1 MPLEPLN
8 LPITWGR
15 IAIAAAALSHAL
27 FATFIVG
34 TALIGAGV
42 ATVNYR
48 FQEKRWERLAHM
60 LAFIL
65 VLTTGTI
72 SFMGVVLVL
81 SLNIFWPR
89 FWSTIFR
96 IMFYPFI
103 MEAGLFLGE
112 AVFAY
117 SWYYGWSWSKAAG
130 RRRTFHLS
138 FAWLSAASAL
148 AAMFMIDITGSY
160 MLTPA
165 PPETFWARIFNPT
178 LFHLDAHRFVG
189 NLVWAGF
196 ALAGISAIGSLRA
209 KRDED
214 RAHYQW
220 AGRIFFSIGFAAL
233 LIIPFIGFLYL
244 RQLRYTEPQV
254 FFTLMLGARSWLFD
268 LVALFYGLLIVV
280 GSFYIDRIARSSAR
294 RPSSFDT
301 FMPVSL
307 AAVIVAAL
315 VFALPYHLQSIPFAH
330 LVTSAEI
337 NPLGKMQP
345 NKYLAAATLV
355 MMGLVS
361 FIYYLASLRGMRREE
376 DKTKP
381 LRADRTA
388 PRLLIALAV
397 LSICIYLV
405 MGYSRETAR
414 ASNGYLIYGMIRLA
428 DERPTYDG
436 TAVAEGKQ
444 KRKEEIARDPAGR

>member
-1 MPLEPLN
+1 MPLEPLDI
-8 LPITWGR
+8 PITWGR
-15 IAIAAAALSHAL
+15 IAIAVTALSHAL

-34 TALIGAGV
+34 TALIGAVV

-60 LAFIL
+60 LAFTL

-72 SFMGVVLVL
+72 SFMGVVFVISL
-81 SLNIFWPR
+81 SVFWPH

-117 SWYYGWSWSKAAG
+117 SWYYGWSWSKGNA
-130 RRRTFHLS
+130 RRRALHLS
-138 FAWLSAASAL
+138 FAWLGAASAL

-178 LFHLDAHRFVG
+178 LFHLDAHRFFG

-209 KRDED
+209 KREEE
-214 RAHYQW
+214 RAHYRW
-220 AGRIFFSIGFAAL
+220 AGRFFFSIGFTAL

-254 FFTLMLGARSWLFD
+254 FFTLMLGERSWLFD

-280 GSFYIDRIARSSAR
+280 GSFYIYTIARSNAR
-294 RPSSFDT
+294 RPASFDT

-307 AAVIVAAL
+307 GAVILAGL
-315 VFALPYHLQSIPFAH
+315 VFALPYHLQNIPFAH
-330 LVTSAEI
+330 LVTAAQI

-345 NKYLAAATLV
+345 NKYLAATSLV
-355 MMGLVS
+355 VMGAVS
-361 FIYYLASLRGMRREE
+361 FIYYLASLRGMRTQEE
-376 DKTKP
+376 RTEP
-381 LRADRTA
+381 IRADRTA
-388 PRLLIALAV
+388 PKLLITLAF

-428 DERPTYDG
+428 DERPTYQG
-436 TAVAEGKQ
+436 TALAEKGK
-444 KRKEEIARDPAGR
+444 